1 MPYPVKWVFVQYGGF
16 FQNIMTIQQLE
27 YIIAVDKH
35 RHFGHA
41 AESCFVTQPTLSAQ
55 VSKLEREL
63 DVILFDRTKMP
74 VIPTE
79 IGMQVIEQA
88 KRVVSESKGIYE
100 LLAQLKGDVSGV
112 IKIGIIPTLAPYLL
126 HRFIKSFLEKFPKVK
141 LQVEENVTD
150 EILRKL
156 KNDELDLGIV
166 VTPLS
171 EPGIV
176 EKSIFYEKFYAYLS
190 KDHKLLEKKEL
201 KVSDL
206 KPEDM
211 WVLQHGHCFRD
222 QVLNLCD
229 QTKFERMNFHY
240 ESGSLE
246 GLRNMVNQYTG
257 VTLLPELATISLN
270 EEERSRLRKFEGEE
284 PTREVSI
291 ILTRSFLKKKLVELL
306 YREISDNIPQE
317 MTSKA
322 YGKMVRFK

>member
-1 MPYPVKWVFVQYGGF
+1 
-16 FQNIMTIQQLE
+16 MTIQQLE

-63 DVILFDRTKMP
+63 DVILFDRSKMP

-79 IGMQVIEQA
+79 IGIQVIDQA

-100 LLAQLKGDVSGV
+100 LLSQLKGDVSGV

-126 HRFIKSFLEKFPKVK
+126 HRFIKSFLEKYPNVK
-141 LQVEENVTD
+141 LQVEETVTE

-171 EPGIV
+171 EPGIL
-176 EKSIFYEKFYAYLS
+176 EKPIFYEKFCAYLS
-190 KDHKLLEKKEL
+190 KDHELLKKERISI
-201 KVSDL
+201 SDL
-206 KPEDM
+206 ETEDM
-211 WVLQHGHCFRD
+211 WVLQQGHCFRD
-222 QVLNLCD
+222 QVLNLCN
-229 QTKFERMNFHY
+229 QNKFERMNFHY

-257 VTLLPELATISLN
+257 ITLLPELATFSLN
-270 EEERSRLRKFEGEE
+270 EEEKNRLRNFEGDE
-284 PTREVSI
+284 PIREVSI
-291 ILTRSFLKKKLVELL
+291 VLTRSFLKKKLVELL
-306 YREISDNIPQE
+306 YREISDTIPQE

-322 YGKMVRFK
+322 HGKIVRFK

>member
-1 MPYPVKWVFVQYGGF
+1 
-16 FQNIMTIQQLE
+16 MTIQQLE

-63 DVILFDRTKMP
+63 DIILFDRTKMP

-79 IGMQVIEQA
+79 IGVQVIEQA

-100 LLAQLKGDVSGV
+100 LLSQLKGDVSGV
-112 IKIGIIPTLAPYLL
+112 IKLGIIPTLAPYLL
-126 HRFIKSFLEKFPKVK
+126 HRFIRSFLEKYPNVK
-141 LQVEENVTD
+141 LQVEENVTE

-176 EKSIFYEKFYAYLS
+176 EKPIFYEKFYTYIS
-190 KDHKLLEKKEL
+190 RGHKLLEKPE
-201 KVSDL
+201 VSLADL
-206 KPEDM
+206 ETDDM
-211 WVLQHGHCFRD
+211 WVLQQGHCFRD
-222 QVLNLCD
+222 QVLNLCN
-229 QTKFERMNFHY
+229 QSKFERMNFHY

-257 VTLLPELATISLN
+257 VTLLPELATLSLN
-270 EEERSRLRKFEGEE
+270 EEEKSRLRKFEGEE

-291 ILTRSFLKKKLVELL
+291 VLTRSFLKKKLVELL
-306 YREISDNIPQE
+306 YKEISENIPQE

-322 YGKMVRFK
+322 YGKIVRFK